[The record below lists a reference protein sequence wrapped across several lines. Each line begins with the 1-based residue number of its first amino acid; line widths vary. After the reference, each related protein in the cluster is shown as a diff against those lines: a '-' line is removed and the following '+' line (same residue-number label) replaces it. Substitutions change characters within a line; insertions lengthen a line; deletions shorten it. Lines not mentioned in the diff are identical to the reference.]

1 MQNPNRIQFPT
12 DYASILARINAVDP
26 IRYAKTRNFI
36 NGEVTYLAP
45 YISRGVISLKQIL
58 DVVIN
63 KGFSIHDAEKLIQE
77 LAWREYYQRV
87 WQNKQDLIWEDLKQ
101 AQHDVV
107 HTQMIASLQNAQTGI
122 AIIDDAIKQFYNNGY
137 LHNHIR
143 MYIASIAC
151 NIGKAHWLQ
160 PSRWMYY
167 HLLDG
172 DMASNNCSWQWVAGS
187 FSSKKYYC
195 NQENINKYTGTTQL
209 NTFLDKSYESL
220 VELPI
225 PQALAATNSLSLSTN
240 LPSTSLPKIDT
251 SLPTL
256 IYNAYNLDPE
266 WRKKENGNRV
276 LLLSPS
282 HYNKYPVSDQVI
294 QFIMDLSKNIAGIQ
308 IYTGEVQDIQKL
320 YGGEIVEHAHKIISK
335 EHPLFNDYLGIKD
348 ERSWMFPT
356 VTGYFPSF
364 FGYWKKCQRQLV

>member
-1 MQNPNRIQFPT
+1 MQNPHSIHFPT
-12 DYASILARINAVDP
+12 DYASILERVNKVDP
-26 IRYAKTRNFI
+26 IKYAKTRNFL

-45 YISRGVISLKQIL
+45 YISRGVISLPQIL
-58 DVVIN
+58 DVLIR
-63 KGFSIHDAEKLIQE
+63 KGFSMYDAEKLIQE

-101 AQHDVV
+101 VQQNVA

-122 AIIDDAIKQFYNNGY
+122 KIIDESIQQFYQLGY
-137 LHNHIR
+137 LHNHLR

-151 NIGKAHWLQ
+151 NIGGAHWLQ
-160 PSRWMYY
+160 PSKWMYY

-172 DMASNNCSWQWVAGS
+172 DIASNNCSWQWVAGS

-195 NQENINKYTGTTQL
+195 NQENINKYTATQQL
-209 NTFLDKSYESL
+209 HTFLDKPYESL
-220 VELPI
+220 VKMQVP
-225 PQALAATNSLSLSTN
+225 PALAQVTTLGLCTQ
-240 LPSTSLPKIDT
+240 LPTTSLLKIDT

-256 IYNAYNLDPE
+256 LYNGYNLDPE
-266 WRKKENGNRV
+266 WRKLDNVNRV

-282 HYNKYPVSDQVI
+282 HFNKYPVSNQVI
-294 QFIMDLSKNIAGIQ
+294 QFILDLSKNIAGIQ
-308 IYTGEVQDIQKL
+308 VYVGEAYDLQKL
-320 YGGEIVEHAHKIISK
+320 YDAEMNEQKDKLISK
-335 EHPLFNDYLGIKD
+335 EHPLFTDYPEIKD

-364 FGYWKKCQRQLV
+364 FGYWKKCQRQLA

>member
-12 DYASILARINAVDP
+12 DYASILARVNAVDP

-58 DVVIN
+58 DIVIN
-63 KGFSIHDAEKLIQE
+63 KGFSVHDAEKLIQE

-101 AQHDVV
+101 AQQDVA
-107 HTQMIASLQNAQTGI
+107 HTKMIASLQNAQTGI
-122 AIIDDAIKQFYNNGY
+122 AIIDDSIKQFYKNGY

-172 DMASNNCSWQWVAGS
+172 DIASNNCSWQW
-187 FSSKKYYC
+187 
-195 NQENINKYTGTTQL
+195 
-209 NTFLDKSYESL
+209 
-220 VELPI
+220 
-225 PQALAATNSLSLSTN
+225 
-240 LPSTSLPKIDT
+240 
-251 SLPTL
+251 
-256 IYNAYNLDPE
+256 
-266 WRKKENGNRV
+266 
-276 LLLSPS
+276 
-282 HYNKYPVSDQVI
+282 
-294 QFIMDLSKNIAGIQ
+294 
-308 IYTGEVQDIQKL
+308 
-320 YGGEIVEHAHKIISK
+320 
-335 EHPLFNDYLGIKD
+335 
-348 ERSWMFPT
+348 
-356 VTGYFPSF
+356 
-364 FGYWKKCQRQLV
+364 

>member
-1 MQNPNRIQFPT
+1 MQNPNTIQFPT
-12 DYASILARINAVDP
+12 DYASILARVNAVDP

-101 AQHDVV
+101 AQQDVA

-172 DMASNNCSWQWVAGS
+172 DIASNNCSWQWVAGS

-195 NQENINKYTGTTQL
+195 NQENINKYTGTAQL
-209 NTFLDKSYESL
+209 NTFLDKSYDSL
-220 VELPI
+220 VEMPI
-225 PQALAATNSLSLSTN
+225 PQALAATNSLALNTN

-266 WRKKENGNRV
+266 WRKNENVNRV

-294 QFIMDLSKNIAGIQ
+294 QFIMDLSQNIGGIQ
-308 IYTGEVQDIQKL
+308 IFTGEVQDIQKL
-320 YGGEIVEHAHKIISK
+320 YGGEINGQAEKIISK
-335 EHPLFNDYLGIKD
+335 EHPLFNDYPGIKD

>member
-1 MQNPNRIQFPT
+1 
-12 DYASILARINAVDP
+12 
-26 IRYAKTRNFI
+26 
-36 NGEVTYLAP
+36 
-45 YISRGVISLKQIL
+45 
-58 DVVIN
+58 
-63 KGFSIHDAEKLIQE
+63 
-77 LAWREYYQRV
+77 
-87 WQNKQDLIWEDLKQ
+87 LIWEDLKQ
-101 AQHDVV
+101 AQQDVA
-107 HTQMIASLQNAQTGI
+107 HTKMIASLQNAQTGI
-122 AIIDDAIKQFYNNGY
+122 AIIDDSIKQFYKNGY

-172 DMASNNCSWQWVAGS
+172 DIASNNCSWQWVAGS
-187 FSSKKYYC
+187 FSSKKYFC

-220 VELPI
+220 VEMPI
-225 PQALAATNSLSLSTN
+225 PQALAVTTPLTLNTN
-240 LPSTSLPKIDT
+240 LPITSVPKIDT

-266 WRKKENGNRV
+266 WRKNENVNRV

-282 HYNKYPVSDQVI
+282 HYHKYPVSDQVI
-294 QFIMDLSKNIAGIQ
+294 QFILDLSQNIGGIQ
-308 IYTGEVQDIQKL
+308 IYVGEVQDIQKL
-320 YGGEIVEHAHKIISK
+320 YGGEIVGLDDKIISK
-335 EHPLFNDYLGIKD
+335 EHPLFNDYPGIKD
-348 ERSWMFPT
+348 ERSWMFPM